1 MMVCESLRWSATVCE
16 SLQRS
21 AGGKYD
27 GLRWSATVCES
38 LQPSVEFR
46 GIQDGLQ
53 RSARVCK
60 ILDGTY
66 IQTAQNNLSIYDG
79 TQQGVF
85 GYPWIC
91 HILSHLH
98 KNVSGARRDA
108 EVSDCHNNSFL
119 GSIWSVHTGR
129 MIDIPTAHRFFPR
142 QVPNCMVRKPVY
154 HRSPKLPMEPPKL
167 DLTGFSTFLVSQT
180 PQTVSE

>member
-1 MMVCESLRWSATVCE
+1 MSVTPSPSPSSPSPCAPVQKASDLGGLECFQQLKLLKMKFVMSL
-16 SLQRS
+16 
-21 AGGKYD
+21 
-27 GLRWSATVCES
+27 
-38 LQPSVEFR
+38 
-46 GIQDGLQ
+46 IH
-53 RSARVCK
+53 
-60 ILDGTY
+60 
-66 IQTAQNNLSIYDG
+66 DG

-91 HILSHLH
+91 HILSHLR